1 MATSFNWA
9 KRSRNSLLCLI
20 ALGLA
25 ASMGCNSSSDHSH
38 PLTASIDH
46 KFSGELPLKI
56 LCTTGQIAEAVEQIA
71 GEHAEVTALMGPG
84 VDPHLYRAVPADV
97 ALLQSAD
104 IVFYNGL
111 HLEGR
116 IVETLEQLGKKKP
129 VVAVAARLEE
139 QKDDRLRTPPEFEG
153 LHDPHVWH
161 DALLWADCTDYA
173 AERLAAFD
181 SDRATDYSA
190 NSKAYRDKL
199 EALDQW
205 CRDEIATIP
214 EERRVLVTAHDAFG
228 YFSNEYGLKAVGLKG
243 ISTEDEVD
251 FQHMDEVIKLL
262 VEHKIPAV
270 FVESSTAPR
279 IVEALIEPCQKQGHD
294 VSIGGELY
302 ADALGSADSGADTY
316 EGMIRA
322 NVQTIVAG
330 LNGE

>member
-1 MATSFNWA
+1 MAFLFHLA
-9 KRSRNSLLCLI
+9 KRPRNPLLSLLV
-20 ALGLA
+20 LGLA
-25 ASMGCNSSSDHSH
+25 ASIGCNSSSDQSH
-38 PLTASIDH
+38 ASTASSDH
-46 KFSGELPLKI
+46 KFTGELPLKI
-56 LCTTGQIAEAVEQIA
+56 LCTTGQIADAVKQIA

-97 ALLQSAD
+97 AQLKSAD

-116 IVETLEQLGKKKP
+116 IVDTLEQLGKKKP

-139 QKDDRLRTPPEFEG
+139 QKDARLRTPPEFEG

-181 SDRATDYSA
+181 PDRSTDYTA
-190 NSKAYRDKL
+190 NAKAYRNKL
-199 EALDQW
+199 ESLDQW

-228 YFSNEYGLKAVGLKG
+228 YFSNQYGIKAIGLKG

-251 FQHMDEVIKLL
+251 FQHMDEVITLL
-262 VEHKIPAV
+262 VERKIPAV

-279 IVEALIEPCQKQGHD
+279 IIEALIEPCQKQGHD
-294 VSIGGELY
+294 LIIGGELY

-330 LNGE
+330 LSGE